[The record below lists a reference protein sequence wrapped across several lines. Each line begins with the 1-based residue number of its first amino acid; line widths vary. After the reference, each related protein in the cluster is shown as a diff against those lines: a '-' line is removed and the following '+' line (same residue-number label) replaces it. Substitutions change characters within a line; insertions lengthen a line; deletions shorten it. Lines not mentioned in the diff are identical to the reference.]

1 MQVTETLA
9 DGLKRELKI
18 TIAADVLEQK
28 LMERM
33 VSIKDQVRINGF
45 RPGKVPLSHIKKTYG
60 RSLMAEIVQETVSKT
75 TEETLESRG
84 ERAAM
89 QPQIDMT
96 EDSAEAELI
105 LEGKKDLAITMTYEV
120 MPAFEIGDLS
130 GIMIEKPV
138 VAVADEEVME
148 QIERI
153 GEQSKPFKEKKG
165 KSKSGDRIT
174 MSYLGKIGGEPFD
187 GGADENGQLVLGS
200 GQFIPG
206 FEDQLIG
213 KKAGDETVVKVQF
226 PENYG
231 AAHLAGKEAE
241 FDVVVKEVAEPG
253 ELVIDDGF
261 AKNLGLESLEQLK
274 GIIKTQIESQYAN
287 ASRQKVKRQL
297 LDQLDAKY
305 DFELPPTMLSQE
317 FDGIWAQVLKDLE
330 QAQKTFADEDTT
342 EEKAREEYSKIA
354 ARRVRLG
361 LVLAEIGDKNKI
373 QITEDEMRSAIMRQA
388 QQYPGQEREVFEF
401 YQKNPQQIAGL
412 RAPIFEEKVVDYI
425 LELAKVTEKS
435 VTKDVLMADEEDA
448 A

>member
-130 GIMIEKPV
+130 GITIEKPV

-174 MSYLGKIGGEPFD
+174 MSYLGKIDGEPFD

-253 ELVIDDGF
+253 ELMIDDDF

-435 VTKDVLMADEEDA
+435 VTKDALMADEEDA